1 RDRLIASELTAGDVV
16 SAIGRENVNAPGGN
30 VRDGLRDLYIRT
42 LGEFTDVEQ
51 VANTVVAVVDGNPI
65 RVRDVARVEL
75 GYEDIGR
82 YVELDGAPTIRMG
95 IRKQSGANT
104 VEVARRIREE
114 MRRINDVRDDIE
126 LQVIQDQSV
135 FIQSSID
142 SVRNSA
148 LWGGVL
154 SVIILLAFLRN
165 GSATMIIAVAIPIS
179 IIATFGLVYFGG
191 LPLDQMSF
199 GGIPPRVG
207 MTVDHS
213 NVVLEHLLMQLY
225 RGASRHQA

>member
-1 RDRLIASELTAGDVV
+1 
-16 SAIGRENVNAPGGN
+16 
-30 VRDGLRDLYIRT
+30 
-42 LGEFTDVEQ
+42 LGYSTRVGQ
-51 VANTVVAVVDGNPI
+51 CATTVVAAVHGNAL
-65 RVRDVARVEL
+65 RVREVARVEL

-82 YVELDGAPTIRMG
+82 YVELDGSPTIRMG

-114 MRRINDVRDDIE
+114 MRRINEVRDDIE

-165 GSATMIIAVAIPIS
+165 GSATMIIAV
-179 IIATFGLVYFGG
+179 
-191 LPLDQMSF
+191 
-199 GGIPPRVG
+199 
-207 MTVDHS
+207 
-213 NVVLEHLLMQLY
+213 
-225 RGASRHQA
+225 